1 MSLKTVALVGRPNVG
16 KSTLFNRLVGRRS
29 ALVHDKPGVT
39 RDRKEGVA
47 NLYGLEFRVIDTPGL
62 FDPNTDN
69 VATFLIDGMRHQ
81 ALSGVE
87 EADVILFII
96 DGRQGC
102 TPYDHDLAEHL
113 RRQKK
118 PVLVVV
124 NKCEGNQGIQGI
136 TDAAVLNLSDHII
149 PVSAEHGEGMAD
161 LAAFLTELIPDALEE
176 ELNDTGADSP
186 IKLAIMGRPN
196 VGKSTLVNSL
206 IGEDRQLTGDMPGL
220 TRDAITIPFDYD
232 GRALLLIDTA
242 GIRKNA
248 RISESLEKLSVM
260 DATRTL
266 KYAEVVVL
274 VIDASTNENNPL
286 ERQDLHLAE
295 MIAQE
300 GRALILALNKW
311 DLIKDQPDFLKRLH
325 NQLSYN
331 LPQVDALPVVPI
343 SAIRGYNLKKLM
355 ASVFEIYELWN
366 KRLSTGELNRWFSFA
381 IDNHAPPTVSGRR
394 IKLKYITQ
402 IKSRPPTFVVFGTKN
417 NEVPESYKRYLINRM
432 REDLNM
438 PGVPIRIMFRSP
450 KNPYEEK

>member
-1 MSLKTVALVGRPNVG
+1 
-16 KSTLFNRLVGRRS
+16 
-29 ALVHDKPGVT
+29 
-39 RDRKEGVA
+39 
-47 NLYGLEFRVIDTPGL
+47 
-62 FDPNTDN
+62 
-69 VATFLIDGMRHQ
+69 
-81 ALSGVE
+81 
-87 EADVILFII
+87 
-96 DGRQGC
+96 
-102 TPYDHDLAEHL
+102 
-113 RRQKK
+113 
-118 PVLVVV
+118 
-124 NKCEGNQGIQGI
+124 
-136 TDAAVLNLSDHII
+136 
-149 PVSAEHGEGMAD
+149 VSAEHGEGMAD